1 MKLMLLLEPN
11 DALQTG
17 DLWFSHERQ
26 KLEEITILE
35 PGPVLLDDHPVFRAV
50 TNEAL
55 TAELVA
61 RHKSGDLSDDEM
73 ILPLKQV
80 GMLGF
85 ESINRMLDYV
95 AKECTIP
102 QVLSHFSDDDV
113 EQYVGASEYAIDA
126 MPEKAGASFWKA
138 ECSALLKEVIAKQGW
153 DVIYNRIKDLDFM
166 QPNFSDEPDP
176 LMVNEGENRFTNKS
190 EQK

>member
-50 TNEAL
+50 TNEVL
-55 TAELVA
+55 CAELVS
-61 RHKSGDLSDDEM
+61 RHKSRELSDDE
-73 ILPLKQV
+73 ILLSLERV

-85 ESINRMLDYV
+85 DGEQCMLEHV

-102 QVLSHFSDDDV
+102 QVLSHFSDYDV
-113 EQYVGASEYAIDA
+113 EKYVGSSEYAIDA
-126 MPEKAGASFWKA
+126 MPENKGASFWKE
-138 ECSALLKEVIAKQGW
+138 ECSKLLKEVIAKQGW
-153 DVIYNRIKDLDFM
+153 DVIYNRIRDLDFM
-166 QPNFSDEPDP
+166 QPEEQLVFSP
-176 LMVNEGENRFTNKS
+176 ENT
-190 EQK
+190 QV